1 MSFHVR
7 RAAIGDEATLRAVRL
22 AALEDSLQFF
32 CTSYAREAAYSTAD
46 WRRWITGSA
55 VFLLESDG
63 ETRGMACG
71 KRDDAQPERVHLLG
85 MWVHPESRGSGAAAA
100 LVAAVKEFAAA
111 SGATHVRLG
120 IVEGNARAQR
130 CYERA
135 GFRLT
140 GHSQQLDCNANP
152 EIEMICDLQ

>member
-1 MSFHVR
+1 M
-7 RAAIGDEATLRAVRL
+7 
-22 AALEDSLQFF
+22 AALDDAFHFF
-32 CTSYAREAAYSTAD
+32 CTSYERESAYGAAD

-55 VFLLESDG
+55 VFLLESGG

-71 KRDDAQPERVHLLG
+71 KLDDARPDRVHLLG
-85 MWVHPESRGSGAAAA
+85 MWVHPDARGSGAADA

-111 SGATHVRLG
+111 IGATHVRLG
-120 IVEGNARAQR
+120 IIEGNARAQR

-140 GHSQQLDCNANP
+140 GQSEHLECNPKP
-152 EIEMICDLQ
+152 ELEMICNLAAPLEKV